1 MNRRRRLPQTD
12 SLTPRA
18 YRCPACCITARM
30 QIVWPSWVCQVCKA
44 KLVPADLH
52 PRPAEHRNS
61 QHADCDF
68 EIDVPE
74 AEKEA
79 PTNPRNPAENGA

>member
-1 MNRRRRLPQTD
+1 MNRRRPQTD

-44 KLVPADLH
+44 RLVPADLH

-61 QHADCDF
+61 QNEDCEI
-68 EIDVPE
+68 EIDEPE
-74 AEKEA
+74 ADALAAEDA
-79 PTNPRNPAENGA
+79 PANRAENGT